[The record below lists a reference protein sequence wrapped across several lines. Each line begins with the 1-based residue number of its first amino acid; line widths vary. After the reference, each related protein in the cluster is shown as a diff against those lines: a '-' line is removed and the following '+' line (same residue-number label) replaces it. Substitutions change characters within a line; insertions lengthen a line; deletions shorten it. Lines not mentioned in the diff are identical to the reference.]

1 MCSVTR
7 SQRILHVIMYRQVG
21 RDFDTQP
28 VCTCRWEG
36 EVHKDF
42 LEADREGNEHLKRYE
57 RFPRLVTPD

>member
-1 MCSVTR
+1 
-7 SQRILHVIMYRQVG
+7 MYRQVG